1 MFNPAFQCSQCLKFC
16 HKQCCETADSICP
29 CTGKPESTVNQ
40 EQLFAAFPVN
50 RSITESTVHFYDE
63 FVKPTFMKKE
73 GNDTNAQSDAAQSF
87 RNRRTYKEEISDSDS
102 ECSASTIS
110 RTTTFQSLGSADE
123 ASQID
128 ISNVQ
133 MTPSLVIPH
142 RHSSFSGSEDDIL
155 STPGFLTVI
164 IQQATD
170 LEMPPVR
177 SLFPVHV

>member
-1 MFNPAFQCSQCLKFC
+1 
-16 HKQCCETADSICP
+16 
-29 CTGKPESTVNQ
+29 
-40 EQLFAAFPVN
+40 
-50 RSITESTVHFYDE
+50 
-63 FVKPTFMKKE
+63 
-73 GNDTNAQSDAAQSF
+73 
-87 RNRRTYKEEISDSDS
+87 
-102 ECSASTIS
+102 
-110 RTTTFQSLGSADE
+110 
-123 ASQID
+123 
-128 ISNVQ
+128 